1 MSFPALLSRGRCATA
16 VVTVAAITSMA
27 AGAIAYF
34 SGYHAGARAGDA
46 KIAALE
52 RHYADRARTAIEQAR
67 EKERE
72 QTQRAAALAGDLFAE
87 KARHA
92 LEADELKRS
101 IANVTS
107 QYRPT
112 PEAPLEDLPRCVF
125 TGGFVRL
132 WNAAAAT
139 DGVPATSA
147 PAGTAAQA
155 DADEALDSGVCL
167 GDVLTHHV
175 DAAQRTRDIES
186 QLNRLID
193 FIEGVEGEAR

>member
-1 MSFPALLSRGRCATA
+1 MSFPAPRSRGRCATA
-16 VVTVAAITSMA
+16 VISIAAMIAVA

-46 KIAALE
+46 KVAALE
-52 RHYADRARTAIEQAR
+52 RQYADRARAAIEQAR
-67 EKERE
+67 AKERQ

-139 DGVPATSA
+139 DDVPSAGA
-147 PAGTAAQA
+147 PAGTVAQA

-167 GDVLTHHV
+167 GDVLAHHV
-175 DAAQRTRDIES
+175 DAAQRARDIES

-193 FIEGVEGEAR
+193 FIEGEAR